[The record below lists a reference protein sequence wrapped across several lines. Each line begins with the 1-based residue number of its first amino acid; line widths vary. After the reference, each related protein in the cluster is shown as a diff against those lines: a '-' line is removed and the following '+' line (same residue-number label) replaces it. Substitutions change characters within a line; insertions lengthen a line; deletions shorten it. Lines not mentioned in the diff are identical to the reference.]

1 MFDSINAMVNYAKT
15 GGPLRMTVATA
26 EDTDVLLAVKKA
38 VQNGIVEP
46 ILIGDEYKIKS
57 MMDSYAYNFNAE
69 IIDAKSDGEA
79 CEKSIKMVSNG
90 EAQMVMKGLVHTS
103 TFLKAV
109 LNKEWGLRQSELL
122 SFISMFIFSGCLR
135 KRPILMTDPA
145 INIMPTI
152 MEKKAIIE
160 NAVSVAHKLGIK
172 TPNVALVCA
181 VETVSPNMQAT
192 IDAAVLSKMNDRGQ
206 IKGCIVDGP
215 LAFDNIISVNAAEHK
230 GIKSPVAGNTDIIV
244 VPYIEVGNVLYKTF
258 NFFSVDFCA
267 GVIAGARAP
276 IVVTSRSDSHEV
288 KYNSIV
294 MASLLSKADP
304 KIS

>member
-1 MFDSINAMVNYAKT
+1 MVNYAKS
-15 GGPLRMTVATA
+15 GGPLRMTIATA

-38 VQNGIVEP
+38 VQQGLVEP
-46 ILIGDEYKIKS
+46 ILIGNEYKIKS
-57 MMDSYAYNFNAE
+57 MMESYAYNFQAE
-69 IIDAKSDGEA
+69 IIDAKNDAEA
-79 CEKSIKMVSNG
+79 CEKSVKMISQG
-90 EAQMVMKGLVHTS
+90 EAQMVMKGLVQTS

-109 LNKEWGLRQSELL
+109 LNKEWGLRQGELL
-122 SFISMFIFSGCLR
+122 SFISMFIFADSLR

-145 INIMPTI
+145 INIMPTVL
-152 MEKKAIIE
+152 EKKAIIE
-160 NAVSVAHKLGIK
+160 NAVSVAQKLGVK

-206 IKGCIVDGP
+206 IKGCVVDGP
-215 LAFDNIISVNAAEHK
+215 LAFDNIISMNAAEHK

-258 NFFSVDFCA
+258 NFFHVEFCA

-294 MASLLSKADP
+294 MASLLSKAEQ
-304 KIS
+304 KLH